1 MTSENNT
8 QIINLS
14 KLNSSSTAKFGG
26 KASNLGEL
34 INSGINVPEGFA
46 ISTDLYFDFLNKSN
60 LKDKITKLLEN
71 SNSLK
76 INELQ
81 KLSNQIKELFNKT
94 QFDKEIISNIEKEYK
109 GIGSSRVA
117 VRSSATSEDSM
128 EASFAGQQNTY
139 LNIIGFNSLIES
151 IKACWASVFEARAIF
166 YRNSQNIAH
175 FESGMSV
182 VIQQMVQ
189 PDVSGVMFTLE
200 PTTLDPDKIVIEAAF
215 GLGEAVVSGI
225 VTPDYYVIEKSTQT
239 VVRQKHMQQTFKIAL
254 NDENENTGMFSDINN
269 QNINIPL
276 TPEESLKPKLT
287 VENLKR
293 LAQQALLIEEHYNYP
308 QDIEFA
314 MKDDQIYLLQ
324 SRPVTNYS
332 RGVVDTKKVSLD
344 FSNAEVIIKG
354 SGASPG
360 YGAGK
365 AVIVK
370 DLNELDQVKEGDIL
384 VTEMTTP
391 DFVPIMR
398 IVSGIITDRGG
409 RTCHAAIVS
418 RELGVP
424 CVVGAYD
431 SETGKTATSE
441 IHNGQNITLDGS
453 EGNVYEGLLDIPE
466 EDQNQESTF
475 ATNTKIYVNLADPIS
490 APQVSERNVDGIG
503 LLRAEFIIANIG
515 KHPKQAMKEGTSE
528 QWTKELSDNISI
540 FCESFG
546 ERPVVY
552 RLTDFKTNE
561 YRNLKGGEL
570 FENTESNPMMGYR
583 GAIRYINDT
592 DVFELEVNAIK
603 HVLRKYN
610 NLIIMIPFVR
620 TPNELREVI
629 SILNNYDISIGKGH
643 KIWMMVEV
651 PSNVILINQFI
662 NEGINGIS
670 IGSNDLTELTLGVD
684 RDNEKLEKS
693 FDERDPSI
701 LWALERVISAANKQG
716 ITSSICGQAPSF
728 FPDLTERLVKWGIT
742 SVSVSPDSIDSTR
755 NLVYRIEQQF

>member
-1 MTSENNT
+1 MTENNNT
-8 QIINLS
+8 QIVNLS
-14 KLNSSSTAKFGG
+14 KLNSSSTSKFGG

-46 ISTDLYFDFLNKSN
+46 INTDLYFDFLNKSN
-60 LKDKITKLLEN
+60 LKNKITNLIQN

-81 KLSNQIKELFNKT
+81 KLSNKIKKLFNKT
-94 QFDKEIISNIEKEYK
+94 QFDTDIISTIEKEYK
-109 GIGSSRVA
+109 RIGSSRVA

-139 LNIIGFNSLIES
+139 LNIIGLNSLIES

-175 FESGMSV
+175 FDSGMSV

-254 NDENENTGMFSDINN
+254 NDENGNADTLSDINN

-276 TPEESLKPKLT
+276 TPEESLKPKLN
-287 VENLKR
+287 VKNLKR

-314 MKDDQIYLLQ
+314 MKDDQIFLLQ

-344 FSNAEVIIKG
+344 FSNADVIIKG
-354 SGASPG
+354 AGASPG
-360 YGAGK
+360 FGAGK
-365 AVIVK
+365 AIIVK
-370 DLNELDQVKEGDIL
+370 DLNELDQVKKGDIL

-391 DFVPIMR
+391 DFIPIMR
-398 IVSGIITDRGG
+398 IVSGIITDKGG

-441 IHNGQNITLDGS
+441 IQNGQNITLDGS

-466 EDQNQESTF
+466 QDNVQESTF
-475 ATNTKIYVNLADPIS
+475 ETNTKVYVNLADPIS

-515 KHPKQAMKEGTSE
+515 KHPKQALEEGTSDE
-528 QWTKELSDNISI
+528 WTRELSDNISI

-561 YRNLKGGEL
+561 YRNLKGGEKYESE
-570 FENTESNPMMGYR
+570 ENNPMMGYR
-583 GAIRYINDT
+583 GAIRYINDK
-592 DVFELEVNAIK
+592 DVFELEINAIK
-603 HVLRKYN
+603 HVLKKYN

-620 TPNELREVI
+620 TPNELRKVI
-629 SILNNYDISIGKGH
+629 SILSNYEISISNGH
-643 KIWMMVEV
+643 KIWMMVEL

-684 RDNEKLEKS
+684 RDNEKLEES
-693 FDERDPSI
+693 FDERDPSV
-701 LWALERVISAANKQG
+701 LWALERVITAANKQG

-755 NLVYRIEQQF
+755 DLVYRIEQQL

>member
-1 MTSENNT
+1 M
-8 QIINLS
+8 
-14 KLNSSSTAKFGG
+14 
-26 KASNLGEL
+26 
-34 INSGINVPEGFA
+34 
-46 ISTDLYFDFLNKSN
+46 KSN
-60 LKDKITKLLEN
+60 LKEKISNLIQH

-94 QFDKEIISNIEKEYK
+94 PFDSDIISSIEQEYK
-109 GIGSSRVA
+109 RIGSSRVA

-166 YRNSQNIAH
+166 YRNSQNIPH
-175 FESGMSV
+175 FKSGMSV

-254 NDENENTGMFSDINN
+254 NDENGNTGMFSDINN
-269 QNINIPL
+269 QNINVPL
-276 TPEESLKPKLT
+276 TPEESLKPKLS

-293 LAQQALLIEEHYNYP
+293 LAQQALLIEEHYNFP

-344 FSNAEVIIKG
+344 FSNADIIIKG
-354 SGASPG
+354 AGASPG

-365 AVIVK
+365 AIIVK
-370 DLNELDQVKEGDIL
+370 NLNELDQVKKGDIL

-398 IVSGIITDRGG
+398 IVSGIITDKGG

-441 IHNGQNITLDGS
+441 IRNGQNITLDGS

-466 EDQNQESTF
+466 EQENQESSFT
-475 ATNTKIYVNLADPIS
+475 TNTK
-490 APQVSERNVDGIG
+490 VSERNVDGIG

-515 KHPKQAMKEGTSE
+515 KHPKQALKEGTSE
-528 QWTKELSDNISI
+528 EWTKELSDNISI

-570 FENTESNPMMGYR
+570 FENDESNPMMGYR

-603 HVLRKYN
+603 QVLRKYN

-701 LWALERVISAANKQG
+701 LWAIERVISAANKQG